1 MKLLALLI
9 LLILPTLI
17 KTRSVKTTNEEQA
30 LSLEEMWRHRLET
43 TTTTTTTTPTTIPS
57 GKTFKSVEGIK
68 DHFGKQHHIDSTA
81 IKDSAGKFFT

>member
-43 TTTTTTTTPTTIPS
+43 TTTT
-57 GKTFKSVEGIK
+57 K